1 MGEWAKWLSAG
12 MVLMMIIYIFPR
24 AKYMLKNS
32 PKGSS
37 QDWMGFVGVIIAVA
51 LFVLLLISMVR

>member
-1 MGEWAKWLSAG
+1 MDWTKWITAG
-12 MVLMMIIYIFPR
+12 LLLMMIIYIFPR

-37 QDWMGFVGVIIAVA
+37 QDWMGFAFVIGMVT
-51 LFVLLLISMVR
+51 LFIVFLIMIVR